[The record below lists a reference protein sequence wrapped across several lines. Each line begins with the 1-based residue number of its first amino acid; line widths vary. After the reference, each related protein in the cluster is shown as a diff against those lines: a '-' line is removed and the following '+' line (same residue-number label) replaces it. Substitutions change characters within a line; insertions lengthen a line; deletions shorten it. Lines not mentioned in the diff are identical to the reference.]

1 MIVPTEGIFR
11 LHLEDGP
18 EDFSQKIETLQ
29 RLEKVLRVKALSV
42 SKNSGAEDKQFYF
55 ENDARKANVETNE
68 MLLEATSDVSVTG
81 RPRITG

>member
-29 RLEKVLRVKALSV
+29 RFEKVLRVKALFV
-42 SKNSGAEDKQFYF
+42 SKNSDAEDLQFYV
-55 ENDARKANVETNE
+55 ENDSRKANVEANE
-68 MLLEATSDVSVTG
+68 MLLEATLAVTVTG

>member
-1 MIVPTEGIFR
+1 MSSRCIKKASVANVIGLVAGRITKSATGSVIVPTEGIFR

-42 SKNSGAEDKQFYF
+42 SKNSGA
-55 ENDARKANVETNE
+55 
-68 MLLEATSDVSVTG
+68 
-81 RPRITG
+81 